1 MHAFAEWLEATSLA
15 VLVRESAYGFAI
27 TVGIHIIGLT
37 LSLGVML
44 WFDLRLLG
52 LVWRE
57 TSVSVV
63 YRRLIPWAGTGF
75 AVMFTTGAMLFTGY
89 ATSAIDNTAFRVK
102 MLALVVA
109 AVNALVYHRY
119 TARIATWDTQATPPR
134 GARIAGVVSLVA
146 WGTVLFAGRI
156 ISYTMF

>member
-1 MHAFAEWLEATSLA
+1 MLPIAEWLEATSVA
-15 VLVRESAYGFAI
+15 IFVRESAYGFAI
-27 TVGIHIIGLT
+27 TVGTHIIGLT

-52 LVWRE
+52 LIWRD
-57 TSVSVV
+57 TPVSVV
-63 YRRLIPWAGTGF
+63 YRRLIPFAGAGF
-75 AVMFTTGAMLFTGY
+75 IVMFTTGAMLFTGY

-102 MLALVVA
+102 LVALLVA
-109 AVNALVYHRY
+109 GLNALAYHRY
-119 TARIATWDTQATPPR
+119 TARSAPWDDHPTPPVR
-134 GARIAGVVSLVA
+134 ARLAGIVSLLA